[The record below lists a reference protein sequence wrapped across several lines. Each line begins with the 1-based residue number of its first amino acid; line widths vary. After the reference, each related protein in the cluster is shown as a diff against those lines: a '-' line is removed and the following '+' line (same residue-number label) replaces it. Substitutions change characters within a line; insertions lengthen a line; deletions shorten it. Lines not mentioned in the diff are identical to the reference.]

1 MKNDAINVQDLRL
14 SFQNLE
20 VLRGLNLKVSRGS
33 AMALLGENGAGK
45 TTTLRALV
53 NIYQADSGS
62 GQILGHNIGY
72 DQSDLFQKI
81 GYVSENQELPFH
93 WTVTQ
98 LLNYLRPQ
106 YPTWDQEFC
115 DTLLEEFELPMDRK
129 IGHFSRGMM
138 MKASLVSSMAY
149 RPELLILDEPFSG
162 LDVLVRE
169 ELIDA
174 ILDLMDGVDWTILL
188 SSHDVHEVER
198 LCDSV
203 TVLDQGQ
210 AVISESLD
218 ALQSRF
224 RRWNVHLQGA
234 PHTTD
239 FPLDWLLVEQLAEQ
253 SWSFVETHHQKSK
266 SREKIAAIFGDLEGE
281 ESQALSLKEI
291 YLTLAKQKKRAR
303 KEARK
308 MAAISNT

>member
-1 MKNDAINVQDLRL
+1 MNDNAIDVQDLVL
-14 SFQNLE
+14 SFKNFK
-20 VLRGLNLKVSRGS
+20 VLRGLNLKVRSGS

-53 NIYQADSGS
+53 NIYEPDSVKGE
-62 GQILGHNIGY
+62 ILGHELGF
-72 DQSDLFQKI
+72 DGAELFQKI
-81 GYVSENQELPFH
+81 GYVSENQALPYH
-93 WTVTQ
+93 WTMTR

-115 DTLLEEFELPMDRK
+115 ETLLEEFELPMNRK

-174 ILDLMDGVDWTILL
+174 ILDLMDGGDWTILL

-203 TVLDQGQ
+203 TVLDRGQ
-210 AVISESLD
+210 ATISESLD
-218 ALQSRF
+218 SMQSRF
-224 RRWNVHLQGA
+224 RRCHVTVKSPIEISQ
-234 PHTTD
+234 
-239 FPLDWLLVEQLAEQ
+239 FPEDWLLLEQLGERN
-253 SWSFVETHHQKSK
+253 WSFVETQYQEDKSPE
-266 SREKIAAIFGDLEGE
+266 RWVEVFGELEGE
-281 ESQALSLKEI
+281 ESQSLSLKEI
-291 YLTLAKQKKRAR
+291 YLTLAKQKKRIRKAAR
-303 KEARK
+303 KLAA
-308 MAAISNT
+308 MA

>member
-14 SFQNLE
+14 SFQNFE

-45 TTTLRALV
+45 TSSLRSLV

-62 GQILGHNIGY
+62 GHILGHELGY
-72 DQSDLFQKI
+72 DDPDLFQKI
-81 GYVSENQELPFH
+81 GYVSENQDLPFH
-93 WTVTQ
+93 WTMTQ
-98 LLNYLRPQ
+98 FLKYLRPQ
-106 YPTWDQEFC
+106 YPTWDQDFC
-115 DTLLEEFELPMDRK
+115 ETLLEEFELPMNRK
-129 IGHFSRGMM
+129 IGNFSRGMM

-149 RPELLILDEPFSG
+149 HPELLILDEPFSG

-174 ILDLMDGVDWTILL
+174 ILELMDGGDWTILL

-210 AVISESLD
+210 AVISESLE
-218 ALQSRF
+218 ALQARF
-224 RRWNVHLQGA
+224 RRWNIHCREA
-234 PHTTD
+234 TEATN
-239 FPLDWLLVEQLAEQ
+239 FPPDWLLVEQLSEHN
-253 SWSFVETHHQKSK
+253 WSFVETQHESSL
-266 SREKIAAIFGDLEGE
+266 SREKIAKIFGPLDGE
-281 ESQALSLKEI
+281 ESHALSLKEI
-291 YLTLAKQKKRAR
+291 YLTLAKQKKRIR
-303 KEARK
+303 KAARK
-308 MAAISNT
+308 MAANA